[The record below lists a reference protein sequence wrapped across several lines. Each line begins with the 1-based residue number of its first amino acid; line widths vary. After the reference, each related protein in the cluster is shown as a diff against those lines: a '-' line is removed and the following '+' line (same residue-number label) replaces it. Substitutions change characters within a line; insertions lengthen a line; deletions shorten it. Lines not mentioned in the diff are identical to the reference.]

1 MKKKEVPQDD
11 EGLMEGKLRDLCYAV
26 DENGKYVQVYST
38 GWEPK
43 NAAMKQAWEEINK
56 KVEATKRD
64 VLEGRLS
71 PVAYFMEKNIMD
83 TSILAQYLEITKRKV
98 RKHMKPKIFQKLDS
112 NMLKKYAE
120 TFGITID
127 ELLILNKPESKE

>member
-64 VLEGRLS
+64 VLKGRLS

-83 TSILAQYLEITKRKV
+83 TSILAQYLEITKRRV
-98 RKHMKPKIFQKLDS
+98 RKHMKPKIFQKLDPG
-112 NMLKKYAE
+112 MLKKYAE

-127 ELLILNKPESKE
+127 ELLTLNEPESKE